1 MLYTTDM
8 FSAWYLRSAA
18 YIRTQLHAI
27 VKNDARNVIF
37 VAIIIGIVSGLAA
50 VVLKSTVHFIQ
61 SLLISRKESDY
72 GYWLFL
78 LYPLAG
84 ILLTAIYIRFF
95 HGGVF
100 DKGVGNILF
109 AIFKKASKIERHKT
123 YSHLLTSG
131 VTVGFGGSV
140 GLEAPIVITGAAIG
154 SNVGNYFRLSY
165 KQKTLMLACGAAAG
179 IAAIFNSPVA
189 GVLFAVEALLF
200 GVTVSSFVP
209 LLISAATAAVVS
221 KILYSG
227 QPFHLITSGWEVQAI
242 PFYILLG
249 LFTGLISLYMTR
261 TTLYLEEKFSGIKSY
276 WRKAIIGGLS
286 LGALIFIF
294 PPLYGEGY
302 DSINFLFSEKAV
314 LLFDNSLFH
323 QWKYVPAVILIY
335 LAGIIA
341 VKILATSLT
350 LASGGNGGI
359 FAPSLFTGAV
369 TGYFFAY
376 AVNLTGLVELNVVNF
391 TAVAM
396 AGILSGV
403 IQAPLTAI
411 FLIAEITGGY
421 ALIVPLMI
429 VSAISFFFIR
439 YFEKYSIYTKKLA
452 EAGVIDPE
460 NKEVTAVSNINI
472 EEIIERNFTPV
483 SPDASLGE
491 LVEVIAHTTR
501 NIFPVVNE
509 SGKLMGIVYLD
520 DIREI
525 MFNQDLYSTLFVTDM
540 MSRSL
545 VTWDISEPVQNAI
558 HKFEKHNV
566 WNIPV
571 TREGKYDG
579 FISKS
584 TLFSH
589 YRKQMSEI
597 TKM

>member
-1 MLYTTDM
+1 MISGL
-8 FSAWYLRSAA
+8 YLRTAA
-18 YIRTQLHAI
+18 YIRSLLHQI
-27 VKNDARNVIF
+27 IKNDSRNVIF
-37 VAIIIGIVSGLAA
+37 VAIIIGIVCGLAA
-50 VVLKSTVHFIQ
+50 VLLKSAVHLIQ
-61 SLLISRKESDY
+61 SALLIREDSEY
-72 GYWLFL
+72 GYWLYF

-84 ILLTAIYIRFF
+84 ILITTTYIKIF

-100 DKGVGNILF
+100 DKGVGNILY
-109 AIFKKASKIERHKT
+109 AIFKKASKIEKHKT

-179 IAAIFNSPVA
+179 IASIFNSPVA
-189 GVLFAVEALLF
+189 GVLFAVEAMLF
-200 GVTVSSFVP
+200 GVTASSFVP

-227 QPFHLITSGWEVQAI
+227 QPFHLITTGWQVEAI

-249 LFTGLISLYMTR
+249 VFTGLISLYITR
-261 TTLYLEEKFSGIKSY
+261 ATLYLEEKFSRIKSY
-276 WRKAIIGGLS
+276 WRKAVTGGLL
-286 LGALIFIF
+286 LGLLIFIF

-302 DSINFLFSEKAV
+302 DSINYLFSEKAI

-323 QWKYVPAVILIY
+323 QWKHIPLVMLVY
-335 LAGIIA
+335 LAGIIV
-341 VKILATSLT
+341 VKVIAMSLT
-350 LASGGNGGI
+350 ISSGGNGGI

-369 TGYFFAY
+369 TGYFFAF
-376 AVNLTGLVELNVVNF
+376 AVNLTGIVELNVVNF

-421 ALIVPLMI
+421 VLIVPLMI

-460 NKEVTAVSNINI
+460 NKEVTAVGNINI

-491 LVEVIAHTTR
+491 LVEVIAHSTR
-501 NIFPVVNE
+501 NIFPVVDAG
-509 SGKLMGIVYLD
+509 GKLIGIVYMD

-525 MFNQDLYSTLFVTDM
+525 MFNHELYDSLFVTDM
-540 MSRSL
+540 MSHSI
-545 VTWDISEPVQNAI
+545 VSWDISEPVQNAI
-558 HKFEKHNV
+558 HKFEKHSV

-571 TREGKYDG
+571 TRDGKYDG

-589 YRKQMSEI
+589 YRQQMSS
-597 TKM
+597 MNYQL